1 MLAVWVLA
9 AVGGAAVTPAAGCA
23 VVNTHER
30 HRAESHA
37 VQAVLTRAVPEAMPT
52 ADGVNVQV
60 RAPVRWTFRYGGAR
74 TATVS
79 VEASGPAG
87 SKVVFWTDR
96 WGTPT
101 MPPVSGADPEYR
113 SAWALPSVSNAAR
126 TARHGWSPVGQ
137 GDGGASTTG
146 TRVGADDVPDRH
158 A

>member
-1 MLAVWVLA
+1 MVEAWIVLAVWVLA
-9 AVGGAAVTPAAGCA
+9 AVGGAAVTPAAGFA

-30 HRAESHA
+30 PRTESHA
-37 VQAVLTRAVPEAMPT
+37 VQAEPEAMPT

-60 RAPVRWTFRYGGAR
+60 RAPVRWNFRYGGVR

-101 MPPVSGADPEYR
+101 LPPDTGAEV
-113 SAWALPSVSNAAR
+113 ALSTGAR
-126 TARHGWSPVGQ
+126 GRFHL
-137 GDGGASTTG
+137 
-146 TRVGADDVPDRH
+146 
-158 A
+158 